1 MFPFYRYLHE
11 KYAIHHFYTKFLD
24 WKLYVHIYSNVH
36 MIEQKM
42 FYSIAYSEQNTLEQK
57 MFYSIAYSEQNTH
70 VTTDW
75 TNSC

>member
-1 MFPFYRYLHE
+1 VYSPPDTE
-11 KYAIHHFYTKFLD
+11 DISCAGPNTPAPVKF
-24 WKLYVHIYSNVH
+24 V
-36 MIEQKM
+36 
-42 FYSIAYSEQNTLEQK
+42 EQK